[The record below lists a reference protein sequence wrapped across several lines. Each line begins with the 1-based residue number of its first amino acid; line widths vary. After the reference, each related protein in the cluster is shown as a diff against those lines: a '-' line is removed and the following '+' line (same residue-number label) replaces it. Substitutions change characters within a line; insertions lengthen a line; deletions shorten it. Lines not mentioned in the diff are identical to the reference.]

1 MSEIIN
7 IFFGWRQVYV
17 QIAFNTMLKGR
28 ATCTIL
34 NVKFKKKKLKTYFE
48 FLTQQLAQFQMKN

>member
-34 NVKFKKKKLKTYFE
+34 NVKLKKKNLKHILNF
-48 FLTQQLAQFQMKN
+48 